1 MKESNPPKSPSVLEL
16 RRKGLLN
23 ELSSLDQMRRGS
35 ITEQCF
41 TSKRKDGSTI
51 RCGPYP
57 LFTRKVGKKTVS
69 QRLSDPGLLP
79 VYRLQVANMRRFEFI
94 MTQLVEIGEQLSDL
108 AIREESE
115 KKTRGGT
122 GAIRR
127 SPSHRR
133 RPGATGD

>member
-1 MKESNPPKSPSVLEL
+1 MKETNPSQSPSSLEL
-16 RRKGLLN
+16 RRKSLLN
-23 ELSSLDQMRRGS
+23 ELSSLDQIRRGS

-41 TSKRKDGSTI
+41 LSKRKDGSTR

-57 LFTRKVGKKTVS
+57 LLTRKIGKKTVS

-79 VYRLQVANMRRFEFI
+79 IYRLQVANMRRFQSL

-108 AIREESE
+108 AISEKSE

-122 GAIRR
+122 GTIR
-127 SPSHRR
+127 
-133 RPGATGD
+133 